1 MRRRSLDI
9 IPKENICWRINN
21 DMQFSEK
28 GLNYPFMKNKIHA
41 DSTELTKQFRKFR
54 DKLNKSSRKL

>member
-28 GLNYPFMKNKIHA
+28 GLNYVFMKNKIHA

-54 DKLNKSSRKL
+54 DKLSRSSRKL